1 MKTYILDPIAPEAL
15 AYARRYLDVVTWD
28 DDACRHPADAEAL
41 MVRTH
46 PVTRE
51 MIDAMP
57 RLRVIAR
64 HGTGLDAIDTAYAKE
79 KHILVQNT
87 PLANVESVV
96 EQVIGLIL
104 DCAHKITASH
114 LAGIHGLKQK
124 MPEFLCGC
132 EITGKKLGLIGVGH
146 IGSRVG
152 RRLQAGFNMDVTA
165 WSPHLTDD
173 ACRELGFHRAA
184 GPEEIYQTCDVISV
198 SVPLTE
204 ATHHMIGAKELRLF
218 KPGSILINTS
228 RGGIVD
234 EDALCQALQEN
245 ELFGAGFD
253 TFLQEP
259 LPADHVLFTCF
270 NFVATPH
277 NAANTKEA
285 MIRMGTQAVDIIRNV
300 EKE

>member
-1 MKTYILDPIAPEAL
+1 MRNLVPLTKIILTLGTAVWAIVLQKPESLLLLCLFEILILLVSGELFRSIKAL
-15 AYARRYLDVVTWD
+15 VMLTVFAAFL
-28 DDACRHPADAEAL
+28 
-41 MVRTH
+41 
-46 PVTRE
+46 
-51 MIDAMP
+51 
-57 RLRVIAR
+57 
-64 HGTGLDAIDTAYAKE
+64 GLIE
-79 KHILVQNT
+79 KIGGGS
-87 PLANVESVV
+87 NVESVV

-204 ATHHMIGAKELRLF
+204 ATRHMIGAKELRLF